1 MLAYLCSLA
10 EQHREQ
16 LRNPHTP
23 RREGKPRGFPQLFPR
38 LLARFSRREPR
49 RQKKGARP

>member
-1 MLAYLCSLA
+1 MLALINQLA

-23 RREGKPRGFPQLFPR
+23 RREGKPRSFPR

-49 RQKKGARP
+49 RRKKGGGG

>member
-1 MLAYLCSLA
+1 MLAYLYSLA

-16 LRNPHTP
+16 LRNPYTP
-23 RREGKPRGFPQLFPR
+23 RREGKPRRFPW

-49 RQKKGARP
+49 HQKKGARP

>member
-1 MLAYLCSLA
+1 MLDYLRSLA

-16 LRNPHTP
+16 LRNPHMP
-23 RREGKPRGFPQLFPR
+23 RREGKPRRFPR

-49 RQKKGARP
+49 RHKGGSRP

>member
-16 LRNPHTP
+16 LRNPYVP
-23 RREGKPRGFPQLFPR
+23 RREGKPLRFPR
-38 LLARFSRREPR
+38 SLPRFNSREYRPR
-49 RQKKGARP
+49 RKGAKP